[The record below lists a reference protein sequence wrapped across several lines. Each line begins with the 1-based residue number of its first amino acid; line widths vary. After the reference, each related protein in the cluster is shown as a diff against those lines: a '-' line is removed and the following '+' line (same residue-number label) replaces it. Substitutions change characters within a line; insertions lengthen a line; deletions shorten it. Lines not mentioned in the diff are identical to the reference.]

1 MQTQAKGLGP
11 ALRQHG
17 CTLFIE
23 DFLLPATGSKR
34 QFWMLGSS
42 LFLTLK
48 RIGEQT
54 VRHLGLTRHLITR

>member
-23 DFLLPATGSKR
+23 DFLFPATGSKR
-34 QFWMLGSS
+34 QFRMLGSS
-42 LFLTLK
+42 LFLTSK
-48 RIGEQT
+48 QIGEQI
-54 VRHLGLTRHLITR
+54 VRRLRLTRHLITR